1 MTYAQISGRGATLI
15 GDKGLR
21 CSRSGSEG
29 CGSRALVDDGVP
41 SISPLAKA
49 NLASEVRDLR
59 FGGSCSIETKD
70 ARITEVHTAMNNEAG
85 VGSRGAGIEN
95 GLSRKSL
102 VRSGSIENLDAGVIG
117 A

>member
-1 MTYAQISGRGATLI
+1 M
-15 GDKGLR
+15 
-21 CSRSGSEG
+21 
-29 CGSRALVDDGVP
+29 VDDGAVP

-49 NLASEVRDLR
+49 NVASEVRDLR

-102 VRSGSIENLDAGVIG
+102 VRSGSVENLDAGVIG